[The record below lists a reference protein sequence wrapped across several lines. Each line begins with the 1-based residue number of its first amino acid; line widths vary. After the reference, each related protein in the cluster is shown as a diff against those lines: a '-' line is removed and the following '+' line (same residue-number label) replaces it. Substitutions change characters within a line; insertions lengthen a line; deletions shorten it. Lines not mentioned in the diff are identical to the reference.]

1 MTDPS
6 KPAFGH
12 GDHTHGGA
20 PGMTYREW
28 LIGMALQG
36 ILANPDTNARGI
48 KGSALEILETVSEG
62 AAAVAIAAADAVIKQ
77 LQEEG

>member
-1 MTDPS
+1 
-6 KPAFGH
+6 
-12 GDHTHGGA
+12 
-20 PGMTYREW
+20 
-28 LIGMALQG
+28 MALQG